1 MKTAK
6 KLLTVLLAG
15 VLALGVLTGC
25 GSETINTASI
35 AKMMMSVMKSAQKE
49 AVVEEDTRLTEV
61 LKEYL
66 QSKNGIVNKSD
77 IFDNSGKV
85 KDDVK
90 TAVQE
95 ALKKKGVELKNADAT
110 ETKEATDKDVYIAV
124 TLTDDY
130 DLVEQTLTLYEQKKP
145 IQETWNKWKGPAGIG
160 TATGKW
166 TDGNE
171 TVNVRFAIM
180 VFDSVPRS

>member
-6 KLLTVLLAG
+6 KLLAILLAG

-35 AKMMMSVMKSAQKE
+35 AKMMMSVMKSVQKE

-66 QSKNGIVNKSD
+66 QSKNGTVNKSD
-77 IFDNSGKV
+77 IFDDNGKV
-85 KDDVK
+85 KNDVK

-95 ALKKKGVELKNADAT
+95 ALKKKGVELKNADT
-110 ETKEATDKDVYIAV
+110 SDKDVYIAV

-171 TVNVRFAIM
+171 TVNARFAIM

>member
-6 KLLTVLLAG
+6 KLLAILLAG
-15 VLALGVLTGC
+15 VLALGTLTGC

-35 AKMMMSVMKSAQKE
+35 AKMMMSVMKSVQKE

-77 IFDNSGKV
+77 IFDDSGKV
-85 KDDVK
+85 KADVK

-95 ALKKKGVELKNADAT
+95 ALKKKGVELKNADAS
-110 ETKEATDKDVYIAV
+110 DKDVYIAV

>member
-6 KLLTVLLAG
+6 KLLAILLAG
-15 VLALGVLTGC
+15 VLALGALTGC

-77 IFDNSGKV
+77 IFDDSGKV
-85 KDDVK
+85 KADVK

-95 ALKKKGVELKNADAT
+95 ALKKKGVELKNVDAS
-110 ETKEATDKDVYIAV
+110 DKDVYIAV

>member
-6 KLLTVLLAG
+6 KLLAILLAG
-15 VLALGVLTGC
+15 VLALGALTGC

-77 IFDNSGKV
+77 IFDDSGKV
-85 KDDVK
+85 KADVK

-95 ALKKKGVELKNADAT
+95 ALKKKGVELKNVDAS
-110 ETKEATDKDVYIAV
+110 DKDVYIAV

-166 TDGNE
+166 TDENE